1 MSELVGIEMWN
12 ELNTVNML
20 MDMED
25 RGYDWWDGQL
35 KKLIGGYQKIVV
47 KRNGCTG
54 VKCEEVVVQNE
65 K

>member
-25 RGYDWWDGQL
+25 RGYDWWDG
-35 KKLIGGYQKIVV
+35 
-47 KRNGCTG
+47 
-54 VKCEEVVVQNE
+54 
-65 K
+65 